1 MAAGKLET
9 NKEYICREQISGDS
23 IAGQLMLTDEKF
35 RVRLVSFDDYFLLNQ
50 ENEVL
55 PVRLEDNS
63 YVTLYNAYFGGPGGS
78 HSRTEKTHN
87 QTITANTLVHG
98 WDKWRTDDPIKYV
111 AFELPYAGELLR
123 DYEKIKELET
133 SSPWSDKDTYAIQIE
148 VRDMK
153 VRLGYRMSGSF
164 MTEQVR
170 VKAPVFAI
178 EFCEPR
184 KLNTYLNDVQSIVQF
199 VAIIL
204 RRQMDPEEI
213 RICRISD
220 LEMMSQVKKGEF
232 LGEHSV
238 RQLWFKG
245 SDEKTRD
252 ARTHSAF
259 ARMFDKAEKDAFQ
272 ECMKTWI
279 ARESLWK
286 RPNALMIE
294 TFRLQ
299 NEISAERMLA
309 ACKWLEEIPSARH
322 EQVVDDGPIQ
332 KIVEAARKSASAL
345 GLGEALDQRIG
356 PALSR
361 LKMESHKQR
370 FSRLVKHLNERF
382 SIGFPDEKMT
392 SHLIAAARDFRGK
405 VAHGHFEPKDEQ
417 EDLNFFQ
424 AILAVEALCF
434 LMTVSD
440 LPITKDGVER
450 LKYHPAVENYR
461 HCLVA

>member
-1 MAAGKLET
+1 MVSDKLET
-9 NKEYICREQISGDS
+9 NKEYICREQISGEF
-23 IAGQLMLTDEKF
+23 ITGQLMLTDEEF
-35 RVRLVSFDDYFLLNQ
+35 RVRLVSFDDFFFLKQ

-63 YVTLYNAYFGGPGGS
+63 YATLHSAYFGGPGS
-78 HSRTEKTHN
+78 RSSRTEKTHN

-98 WDKWRTDDPIKYV
+98 SDQWLTDDPIKYV
-111 AFELPYAGELLR
+111 AFEIPQAGELLR

-133 SSPWSDKDTYAIQIE
+133 SSPWSDKDTYAVQIE
-148 VRDMK
+148 VGDIK
-153 VRLGYRMSGSF
+153 VRLGYRMSVSI
-164 MTEQVR
+164 MTERATVQ
-170 VKAPVFAI
+170 APVFAI
-178 EFCEPR
+178 EFGEPR

-204 RRQMDPEEI
+204 RRQMSPAEI
-213 RICRISD
+213 HIRRLSNE
-220 LEMMSQVKKGEF
+220 EMMSQVKEGDF

-245 SDEKTRD
+245 PDGKSSN

-259 ARMFDKAEKDAFQ
+259 AVMFDKAEKDAFQ
-272 ECMKTWI
+272 QCMKAWI
-279 ARESLWK
+279 ARESVWR

-309 ACKWLEEIPSARH
+309 ACKWLEEIPTARH
-322 EQVVDDGPIQ
+322 EQAVDDEPVQ
-332 KIVEAARKSASAL
+332 EIVEAARKSANAL
-345 GLGEALDQRIG
+345 GLDEALDQRIG

-370 FSRLVKHLNERF
+370 FNRLVKHLNERF
-382 SIGFPDEKMT
+382 NIGFLDEKMT

-417 EDLNFFQ
+417 EHLNFIK
-424 AILAVEALCF
+424 AILAVEAFCF

-440 LPITKDGVER
+440 LPITKGGVER
-450 LKYHPAVENYR
+450 LKYHPAIESYR
-461 HCLVA
+461 HYSNA